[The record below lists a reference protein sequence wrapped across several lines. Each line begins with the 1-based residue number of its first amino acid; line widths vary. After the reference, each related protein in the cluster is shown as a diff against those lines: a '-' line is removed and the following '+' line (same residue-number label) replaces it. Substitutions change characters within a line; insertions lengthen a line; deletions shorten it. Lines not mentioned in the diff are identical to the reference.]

1 MPDEVFISHRFSV
14 DLPNGTSFSD
24 ALVLPEVDY
33 KKLKKDD
40 LDALKTKR
48 AKDHVDRIEAESKRP
63 APLKAQRLKDLRD
76 ARKAQND
83 ALKQLDDEIA
93 ATEAE

>member
-1 MPDEVFISHRFSV
+1 MPDEVFISHRFTV

-24 ALVLPEVDY
+24 AIVL
-33 KKLKKDD
+33 LKAEY
-40 LDALKTKR
+40 DALTPVQLKTRKDKR
-48 AKDHVDRIEAESKRP
+48 AKDHVDRIVAESKRP
-63 APLKAQRLKDLRD
+63 APPKAQRLKDLRD